1 MRGGDSTNA
10 NNDKN
15 MRRHWGV
22 VEGRVVVGQG
32 VVQDLMQKMASELKM
47 RFKSTMRRRIHSCR
61 GWLLGSC
68 SGRRKDPEIGGGGML
83 EEK

>member
-10 NNDKN
+10 NNDEN
-15 MRRHWGV
+15 MRRQWGV

-32 VVQDLMQKMASELKM
+32 VVKDLMQKMALELKM
-47 RFKSTMRRRIHSCR
+47 GFRSRMRRRIHSCR

-68 SGRRKDPEIGGGGML
+68 SGRRKDPEMGGGGTL
-83 EEK
+83 EGK